1 MIVKNGEKSTE
12 VKEMVERVNA
22 RQQQRR
28 EIKRENDMDKEL
40 EQMFEKRVRINVVV
54 KQPQQKYTTTKNES
68 KFRYITILL
77 TIIFISCG
85 VIAAINEYT
94 GTSVV
99 FNMLAAFTV
108 LFSGMV

>member
-12 VKEMVERVNA
+12 VKEMVERVKA

-54 KQPQQKYTTTKNES
+54 KQPQHKYTTTKNES

-85 VIAAINEYT
+85 VIAAINGYA

-99 FNMLAAFTV
+99 LNMLAAFTV

>member
-1 MIVKNGEKSTE
+1 MIVKNGEQPTE

-28 EIKRENDMDKEL
+28 ENKRENDMDKEL

-54 KQPQQKYTTTKNES
+54 NQPQKKYTATKKES

-85 VIAAINEYT
+85 VIAAINGYA

-99 FNMLAAFTV
+99 LNMLAAFTV

>member
-40 EQMFEKRVRINVVV
+40 EQMFEKRVHINVVV

-85 VIAAINEYT
+85 VIAAINGYA

-99 FNMLAAFTV
+99 LNMLAAFTV